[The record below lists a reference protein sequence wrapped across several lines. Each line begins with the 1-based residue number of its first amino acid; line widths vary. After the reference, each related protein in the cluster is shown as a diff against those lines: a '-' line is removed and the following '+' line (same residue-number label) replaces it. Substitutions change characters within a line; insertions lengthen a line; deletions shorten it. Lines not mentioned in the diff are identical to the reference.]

1 MIGSQT
7 SGTAIDEH
15 SLVVVLGMETLS
27 LLQHYQGGSGNN
39 RNYECYKPCHETED
53 DIHDDEPYNRTSGC
67 CSSPVDVA
75 ALESHQFEG
84 SLQPLEHGIGRIA
97 FFTGIRH
104 CLHTEE
110 ERQGLGSCDKED
122 AGADN
127 HHDRLLQNLLP
138 NCKVLNINTPKK
150 QKVPKETNWKQKFQK
165 PQNEN
170 ICLTYLNTEMNGN
183 FHFLSFCAAFL
194 KVQNQVL

>member
-127 HHDRLLQNLLP
+127 HHDRLLENLLP
-138 NCKVLNINTPKK
+138 SCKALNINTPRK
-150 QKVPKETNWKQKFQK
+150 QKRPKETNWKQKFQK
-165 PQNEN
+165 PKMK
-170 ICLTYLNTEMNGN
+170 T
-183 FHFLSFCAAFL
+183 SA
-194 KVQNQVL
+194 